1 MSYATGQTIN
11 EVFLSV
17 DAYNNPVVPATFTS
31 YLLKDGGIYTGVTL
45 NFNLIDSNSGLYEYN
60 FIPMEYGDY
69 QVYISNNEV
78 SLLYISNVFKVEPTP
93 GSTVYVGL

>member
-31 YLLKDGGIYTGVTL
+31 YLLKDGGIYNGATL
-45 NFNLIDSNSGLYEYN
+45 NFNLIDANAGLYEYDFTPTEN
-60 FIPMEYGDY
+60 GDY
-69 QVYISNNEV
+69 QVYISNNDV
-78 SLLYISNVFKVEPTP
+78 SLIYISNIFKVEDLAA
-93 GSTVYVGL
+93 STVYVGL